1 MNKKIQTV
9 LLKLQKQS
17 EYETQHED
25 RIPHA
30 KRMLAISKDIGLFY
44 NILLKAIKAQKI
56 LEIGT
61 STGYS
66 TMWFADAVLANTK
79 KSKTK
84 GVIITIDGDPSKIK
98 RSKKNF
104 KEAEISCVEIRKG
117 IAKAVLSKMLTDP
130 KNKEFFDF
138 IFIDADKESYI
149 EYFELCLP
157 MVRQGGIIGADNILL
172 PARYNKFT
180 KKYVAHVRKNPNV
193 QSITIPI
200 DNGEEITIKTS

>member
-1 MNKKIQTV
+1 MNKKIQNV

-25 RIPHA
+25 RIPHS
-30 KRMLAISKDIGLFY
+30 KRMLAISKDTGLFY
-44 NILLKAIKAQKI
+44 NILLKAIKAQRI
-56 LEIGT
+56 LEVGT

-84 GVIITIDGDPSKIK
+84 GAIITIDSDPSKIK
-98 RSKKNF
+98 RSKKNL
-104 KEAEISCVEIRKG
+104 KEAGINCVEIKKG
-117 IAKAVLSKMLTDP
+117 MAKTVLSKMLSDP

-172 PARYNKFT
+172 PVRYNKFT
-180 KKYVAHVRKNPNV
+180 KKYVNHVRKNPNV

-200 DNGEEITIKTS
+200 DNGEEITIKSS

>member
-1 MNKKIQTV
+1 MNKKIQNI
-9 LLKLQKQS
+9 LFKLQKQS
-17 EYETQHED
+17 EYEMQHED
-25 RIPHA
+25 RIPHV
-30 KRMLAISKDIGLFY
+30 KRMLAISKDTGLFY

-84 GVIITIDGDPSKIK
+84 GVIITIDSDSSKVK

-104 KEAEISCVEIRKG
+104 KDARINCVEIKKD
-117 IAKAVLSKMLTDP
+117 IAKAVLSKMLSDP

-138 IFIDADKESYI
+138 VFIDADKESYI
-149 EYFELCLP
+149 EYFEMCLP

-180 KKYVAHVRKNPNV
+180 KKYVNHVRKNPNV

-200 DNGEEITIKTS
+200 DNGEEITIKLC

>member
-1 MNKKIQTV
+1 
-9 LLKLQKQS
+9 
-17 EYETQHED
+17 
-25 RIPHA
+25 
-30 KRMLAISKDIGLFY
+30 MLFRS
-44 NILLKAIKAQKI
+44 
-56 LEIGT
+56 

-66 TMWFADAVLANTK
+66 TVWFADAVLANTK

-84 GVIITIDGDPSKIK
+84 GVIITIDSDPSKIT

-104 KEAEISCVEIRKG
+104 KEAGTTCVEIRKG
-117 IAKAVLSKMLTDP
+117 MAKAVLSKMLADP
-130 KNKEFFDF
+130 KNKGFFDF
-138 IFIDADKESYI
+138 VFIDADKESYI
-149 EYFELCLP
+149 EYFEMRLP

-193 QSITIPI
+193 QSMTIPI

>member
-9 LLKLQKQS
+9 LNKLQKQS
-17 EYETQHED
+17 EYETKYEHT
-25 RIPHA
+25 IPHA

-44 NILLKAIKAQKI
+44 NILLKAIEAQKI

-104 KEAEISCVEIRKG
+104 KDAGITCVEIRKG
-117 IAKAVLSKMLTDP
+117 TAKAVLSKMLANP

-149 EYFELCLP
+149 EYFEMCLP

-180 KKYVAHVRKNPNV
+180 KKYVAHVRKNPSV
-193 QSITIPI
+193 QSMTIPI
-200 DNGEEITIKTS
+200 DNGEEITIKLS